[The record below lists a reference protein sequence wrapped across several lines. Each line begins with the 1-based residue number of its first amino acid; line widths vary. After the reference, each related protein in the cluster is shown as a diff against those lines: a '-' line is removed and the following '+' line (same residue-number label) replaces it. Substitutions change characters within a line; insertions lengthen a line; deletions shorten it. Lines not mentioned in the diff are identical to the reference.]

1 MRNDQVKQVA
11 VAVIAVVA
19 AVALVLAL
27 VACAPRGR
35 GDGPAAQGESSYAEQ
50 VSPSVVSVLTDT
62 GENVP
67 VKSGDRYS
75 VRQS

>member
-27 VACAPRGR
+27 VACAPWGR
-35 GDGPAAQGESSYAEQ
+35 GDGPATQGESSYAEK
-50 VSPSVVSVLTDT
+50 VSPSVVSVHTDM
-62 GENVP
+62 GENVRLDC
-67 VKSGDRYS
+67 GAWYS